1 MQNDLA
7 AVGSTHQA
15 EHRSNADSSRNS
27 SDDFLKSQLKNSLA
41 TSCQAGAT
49 PPRVDVVTAIDKLHT
64 LSQLLTD
71 SRSSAAIEK
80 LMTHIQK
87 ADPVALAK
95 PGAIDKLLQEVMIA
109 PPVVPP
115 VPQSKKIE
123 RTHRNDAA
131 KMGTKAHEAAT
142 KGSDVP
148 LSQRVKSF
156 IRFIFG

>member
-7 AVGSTHQA
+7 AVGNAHQA

-27 SDDFLKSQLKNSLA
+27 SDAFLKSQLKHSLA

-49 PPRVDVVTAIDKLHT
+49 PPRIDVVTATDKLQT

-71 SRSSAAIEK
+71 PRSSTAIEK
-80 LMTHIQK
+80 LMAHIQT

-95 PGAIDKLLQEVMIA
+95 PGTIDKLLQDLTA
-109 PPVVPP
+109 PPPVVPP
-115 VPQSKKIE
+115 APPPKKIE
-123 RTHRNDAA
+123 RSSRNEAA
-131 KMGTKAHEAAT
+131 KMGTKTPEATRRAN
-142 KGSDVP
+142 DVP

-156 IRFIFG
+156 IQYIFG